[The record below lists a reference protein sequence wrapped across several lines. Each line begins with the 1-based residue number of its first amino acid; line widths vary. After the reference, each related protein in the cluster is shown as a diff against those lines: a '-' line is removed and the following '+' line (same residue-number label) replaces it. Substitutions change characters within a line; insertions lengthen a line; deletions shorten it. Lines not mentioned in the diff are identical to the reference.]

1 MNTIVL
7 LLFALQEEL
16 KKAVPAQFPAH
27 PPEWW
32 EIVTGVLAIPAT
44 ILGLAYSYVLIQ
56 RTRYEIPKIQ
66 AETEKLAL
74 EIREKQDGL
83 SPAAVAEAQD
93 FLLEAVR
100 PDIAFRR

>member
-16 KKAVPAQFPAH
+16 KKAVPAQLPAH

-32 EIVTGVLAIPAT
+32 EIVTGVLAIPAA

-56 RTRYEIPKIQ
+56 KTRYETPKLQ
-66 AETEKLAL
+66 AETEKIAL
-74 EIREKQDGL
+74 EIREKRNRL
-83 SPAAVAEAQD
+83 SSAAIAEQNL
-93 FLLEAVR
+93 LLEAVR
-100 PDIAFRR
+100 PDIEF